1 MDLRKFALNAYKKG
15 AKKTIE
21 EIEADLELQEQ
32 AKQGSQ
38 SKVSS
43 PGNKPKLGIDPPG
56 IIKANSNASIQN
68 KPSSTQPTLSSKTSQ
83 LSASRTAAQL
93 FSRMGS
99 MGGGKSQVD
108 NEKGPTRTEIA
119 KYMLIIGP
127 EQASKILKHLPEDA
141 IEAIVK
147 EISAIRVVP
156 AEERHEILQKFDFLF
171 AVQQPRSTGGVETAR
186 GFLVQAF
193 GAEKGE
199 EFLRKA
205 LPDKVFKHFQ
215 FLEEYE
221 PQQIF
226 TLLKHEG
233 QALRALVLSH
243 LSPPKAAAVIKL
255 MVREDQLDLI
265 RRLSKME
272 KLDRDVLIS
281 VEEALKERIRK
292 IGTVQSDEVD
302 GKGVLAEILKNM
314 DAKSE
319 TTLLEYLQEEDPLLS
334 DDIKERLFTIETLL
348 SVDDRDLQK
357 ILQEMENNK
366 LALIMKGK
374 SEEIRKKILTNL
386 STSRSQ
392 LVIEEYQY
400 MGPKR
405 RSEIDEVTRD
415 FVRYLKRLEE
425 EGKLVVRRDNEEY
438 I

>member
-32 AKQGSQ
+32 AKRGSQ
-38 SKVSS
+38 KKEAL
-43 PGNKPKLGIDPPG
+43 PQRLGKPGIDPPG
-56 IIKANSNASIQN
+56 IVKAGSTSPTNQSTR
-68 KPSSTQPTLSSKTSQ
+68 PSSK
-83 LSASRTAAQL
+83 TAAQL

-99 MGGGKSQVD
+99 MGKGKSLGD
-108 NEKGPTRTEIA
+108 SNEKGPTKTEIA

-127 EQASKILKHLPEDA
+127 EQASKILTHLPEDA

-147 EISAIRVVP
+147 EISVIRIVP
-156 AEERHEILQKFDFLF
+156 AEERHEILQKFDYLF

-205 LPDKVFKHFQ
+205 LPDKVFRHFQ

-233 QALRALVLSH
+233 QALRCLVLSH

-255 MVREDQLDLI
+255 MTREDQLDII

-292 IGTVQSDEVD
+292 IGTIQSDEVD

-319 TTLLEYLQEEDPLLS
+319 STLLEYLQEEDPLLS

-357 ILQEMENNK
+357 ILQEVENNK

-374 SEEIRKKILTNL
+374 SEEIRRKILTNL
-386 STSRSQ
+386 SSSRSQ
-392 LVIEEYQY
+392 IVIEEYQY

-405 RSEIDEVTRD
+405 RSEIDEATRD